1 LDLCRKTLTL
11 RALGFTVGV
20 PSLKS
25 IFCAGVGC
33 VFVCFGVSAGR
44 AATFTLSEALAVTY
58 ETNPELDE
66 ARAGQMSTDEGVAQA
81 AANYRPTV
89 NLTGSY
95 GYETLATGSGHG
107 NVPGITYG
115 SHPVSAG
122 VSLTQNIYRG
132 GRTAAEISRAK
143 ALVRS
148 GVAQLTLTEEG
159 VLLDA
164 VTAYMNLVRD
174 DATMHYR
181 QDDVAA
187 LQKQLDAAEEEFKV
201 GELTRTDVAQAR
213 ARLSDAQADLVNAQ
227 GELEVSRSNF
237 EHVIGRPAEK
247 LEQSPP
253 LPKLPATQDQA
264 IAIAMRENPAI
275 VAALENEKAADYA
288 VKDAIG
294 ALLPSVSLNAQYE
307 LSSDSLESQQ
317 GTGVQHITSITGQ
330 LTIPIY
336 QGGAEDSTIRQAKDQ
351 RSQAAIGI
359 ADTQRQ
365 TVAGT
370 QTAWQAYTVAI
381 GSIASDEIA
390 VKANQEAFE
399 GVQAEQQVGSR
410 TVLDVLNAQ
419 QELLNAQV
427 ALVSAQRDAQVAAYQ
442 VLGALGWLTAKKL
455 ALHAQI
461 YDPSKN
467 YDENANRWF
476 GFGD

>member
-1 LDLCRKTLTL
+1 LN
-11 RALGFTVGV
+11 
-20 PSLKS
+20 S
-25 IFCAGVGC
+25 ILCAGVGC
-33 VFVCFGVSAGR
+33 FFLCVGVSEVR
-44 AATFTLSEALAVTY
+44 AATFTLSEALAVAY

-66 ARAGQMSTDEGVAQA
+66 ARAGQMATDEGVAQA
-81 AANYRPTV
+81 NANFLPTV

-95 GYETLATGSGHG
+95 GYETLNDGSGVA
-107 NVPGITYG
+107 NKPEETLG
-115 SHPVSAG
+115 SHPVTAG

-132 GRTAAEISRAK
+132 GRTAAEISKAK
-143 ALVRS
+143 ALVRA

-181 QDDVAA
+181 QDNVAA

-213 ARLSDAQADLVNAQ
+213 ARLADAQADLVNAQ
-227 GELEVSRSNF
+227 GELGVSRSNF

-247 LEQSPP
+247 LEQSPR

-264 IAIAMRENPAI
+264 VAIALHENPAI
-275 VAALENEKAADYA
+275 TAALESEKAADYA
-288 VKDAIG
+288 VKDAVG
-294 ALLPSVSLNAQYE
+294 ALLPSISLNAQYQ
-307 LSSDSLESQQ
+307 LSEDSLESTE
-317 GTGVQHITSITGQ
+317 GTGVQHITSVIGQ

-336 QGGAEDSTIRQAKDQ
+336 QGGAEDSAIRQAKDQ
-351 RSQAAIGI
+351 RSQAAIGV

-365 TVAGT
+365 TVAAT
-370 QTAWQAYTVAI
+370 QTAWQAYTVAV

-390 VKANQEAFE
+390 VQANQEAFE

-427 ALVSAQRDAQVAAYQ
+427 ALVSSQRDAQVAAYQ
-442 VLGALGWLTAKKL
+442 VLSALGWLTAKKL
-455 ALHAQI
+455 ALNAQI
-461 YDPSKN
+461 YDPSQN
-467 YDENANRWF
+467 YNENANRWF